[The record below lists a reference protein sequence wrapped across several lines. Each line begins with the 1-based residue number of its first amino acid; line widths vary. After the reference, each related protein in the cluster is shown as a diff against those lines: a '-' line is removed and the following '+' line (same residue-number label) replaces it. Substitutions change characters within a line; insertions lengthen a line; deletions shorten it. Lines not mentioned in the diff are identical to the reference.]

1 MAFSTPANPDSSPA
15 GWQDRALDRTLA
27 DARARDVERM
37 ERCVAA
43 ARELASETTSTAFT
57 VAQIAQ
63 RAGLSLKS
71 FYRCFPGKDEL
82 LLALLEDD
90 SQIGARALA
99 ERVEKALA
107 ERVEKALAERVETA
121 LEQRVSI
128 RDNPVAGLHACVTE
142 LFALVSQSGQLGYAS
157 VLVREHRRLSEH
169 YPLELRVALA
179 PLVELLA
186 VHIAAAT
193 GTSDARRDAE
203 TMFRVILQGIDDVVV
218 GRVGDATEQ
227 AEYLWRFCWHGLA
240 GPRTEGTH
248 GRQ

>member
-1 MAFSTPANPDSSPA
+1 MAFSPPANPSGPGPVAA

-43 ARELASETTSTAFT
+43 ARDLASETTSAAFT
-57 VAQIAQ
+57 VAQIAA
-63 RAGLSLKS
+63 RANLSLKS

-82 LLALLEDD
+82 LLALIEDD

-99 ERVEKALA
+99 DRVG
-107 ERVEKALAERVETA
+107 V
-121 LEQRVSI
+121 
-128 RDNPVAGLHACVTE
+128 RDNPVDTLHACVSE
-142 LFALVSQSGQLGYAS
+142 LFALVSESGQLGYAS

-169 YPLELRVALA
+169 YPLELSVALA

-186 VHIAAAT
+186 EHITAAT
-193 GTSDARRDAE
+193 DTRDARRDAE

-218 GRVGDATEQ
+218 GRAEDAREQ
-227 AEYLWRFCWHGLA
+227 AEYLWQFCWG
-240 GPRTEGTH
+240 GIG
-248 GRQ
+248 